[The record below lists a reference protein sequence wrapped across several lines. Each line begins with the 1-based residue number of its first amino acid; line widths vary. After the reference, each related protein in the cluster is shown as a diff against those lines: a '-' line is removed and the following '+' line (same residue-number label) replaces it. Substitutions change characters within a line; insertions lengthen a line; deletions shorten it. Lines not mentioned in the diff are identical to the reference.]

1 MTPRRAARHSLRGTT
16 VAGMKG
22 FDGLWNAAVEHIATE
37 RLGDHLRGLDF
48 PAALAILGVGQA
60 RSSRPAPELLDEVA
74 GQVGGAEGQRLR
86 HALEQLFVG
95 RKPPAQAGSED
106 VLLRALQV
114 GGGLARPGLPV
125 TPEEAAQVLELL
137 RSGEFFSDA
146 AGTTSAVLQLT
157 QQLPRALVRD
167 IPRTPSRLDEL
178 GEALVRD
185 GADAFGHVS
194 EIAADLLDGQLDRPP
209 SPLTN
214 TLRWLYGNAAA
225 TAVAET
231 VRRII
236 GRDNETARLAILI
249 YARAHGIPLTP
260 EGLDALHDGPLDS
273 RDPDLGPALAAGVQ
287 ALTSQRGSEQ
297 GVIGVLRRLRL

>member
-1 MTPRRAARHSLRGTT
+1 
-16 VAGMKG
+16 MKG
-22 FDGLWNAAVEHIATE
+22 FDGLWNAAVDRIQGD
-37 RLGDHLRGLDF
+37 RLVDQLRALDF
-48 PAALAILGVGQA
+48 PAALAVLGVGQTP
-60 RSSRPAPELLDEVA
+60 SPGRPVDLLAQVA
-74 GQVGGAEGQRLR
+74 EKVGGADGERLR
-86 HALEQLFVG
+86 HALQQLFVA
-95 RKPPAQAGSED
+95 RKPPGEAGSQDVLIHALQAGG
-106 VLLRALQV
+106 RI
-114 GGGLARPGLPV
+114 ARPDLPV

-146 AGTTSAVLQLT
+146 AGTTSAVIQLT
-157 QQLPRALVRD
+157 RELPGALVRD
-167 IPRTPSRLDEL
+167 VPRTPGRLAEL

-185 GADAFGHVS
+185 GVDGLGHVS
-194 EIAADLLDGQLDRPP
+194 QVAADLLDGHLDRPP

-260 EGLDALHDGPLDS
+260 EGLDALHDGPLNT
-273 RDPDLGPALAAGVQ
+273 RDPDLGPTLAAGVE
-287 ALTSQRGSEQ
+287 ALTAQRGGEQ
-297 GVIGVLRRLRL
+297 GVVSVLRRLRL

>member
-1 MTPRRAARHSLRGTT
+1 MQ
-16 VAGMKG
+16 MKG
-22 FDGLWNAAVEHIATE
+22 FDGLWNAAVDRIQGE
-37 RLGDHLRGLDF
+37 RLVDQLRALDF
-48 PAALAILGVGQA
+48 PAAVAMLGVGQA
-60 RSSRPAPELLDEVA
+60 PSPRPPSDLLDQVA
-74 GQVGGAEGQRLR
+74 GQVGGADGERLR
-86 HALEQLFVG
+86 HALQELFVS
-95 RKPPAQAGSED
+95 RKPPAEAGSPD
-106 VLLRALQV
+106 VLIRALQV
-114 GGGLARPGLPV
+114 GGGIARPGLPV
-125 TPEEAAQVLELL
+125 TPEEAAKVLELL

-157 QQLPRALVRD
+157 RQLPRALLRD

-185 GADAFGHVS
+185 GADAFGHIS

-209 SPLTN
+209 SQLTN

-225 TAVAET
+225 AAVAET

-236 GRDNETARLAILI
+236 GRDNETARLAILL

-260 EGLDALHDGPLDS
+260 EGLDALHDGPLDT

-287 ALTSQRGSEQ
+287 VLAAQRGGEQ